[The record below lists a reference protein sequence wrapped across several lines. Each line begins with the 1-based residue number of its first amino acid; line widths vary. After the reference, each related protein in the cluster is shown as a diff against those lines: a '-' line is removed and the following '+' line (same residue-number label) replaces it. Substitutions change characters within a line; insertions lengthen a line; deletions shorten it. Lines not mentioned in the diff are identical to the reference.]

1 MLRVWIYKSQIL
13 LQKRKKMR
21 GKGNANTRIGRKFET
36 RGTQCANLKVFVQF
50 TAMPVRYG
58 ITVKP

>member
-1 MLRVWIYKSQIL
+1 
-13 LQKRKKMR
+13 MR

-50 TAMPVRYG
+50 IAMPVGNG
-58 ITVKP
+58 ITMRP